1 MNKKIAILLP
11 YKEKYTAKDAAA
23 ASIWVKD
30 YLNGS
35 RLKKETLVF
44 GDLEKNKKPI
54 TKNFINLDISKIN
67 FRKNYSYTKKFH
79 KLYEKYNFEIV
90 EIHNRPESLVYL
102 LKRKM
107 NCKFIFVYHN
117 NPQDLRYSKS
127 IDERLFILNNCHQI
141 YFVSRW
147 VMNKFFEGLPYNYKN
162 NCEILY
168 PAIKRLKK
176 FPKKQKIIIFT
187 GKLNSSKGYDIF
199 GKAALK
205 ILQKFKDWNAY
216 AIGNERREVHSFN
229 HKNYK
234 ILNWLPHNKILNFY
248 KKSSISVVCSRWQ
261 EPFGRTAMESAAY
274 GCATITSDRGGLK
287 ETFNANL
294 ILKNLNY
301 LSLEKI
307 INKIIL
313 NKKYLKKIQFSN
325 FKNVIHDIDLLI
337 YKMDNLK
344 KNLLQ
349 KKINYI
355 KNKNLKILHIGNF
368 DEKNDHRLFNISIAN
383 KISKGFIRNSHDT
396 INFSYR
402 DFISKKFIKNLSSL
416 DNKIYNIAENY
427 KPDLIV
433 LGHNNILQSN
443 TIDKIKSKLNTKF
456 ALWYEDHLIKG
467 GPNAQS
473 NLSLIERNQDLID
486 QYFVTTHPDPIKTK
500 IPKNKM
506 NFMPIPADEN
516 IENLEIYKTNN
527 RFKDLF
533 FALSHGV
540 NYGKLKK
547 RNIDDREIFLNT
559 LIEKNKKFTFNIL
572 GYADEQPKWNYQ
584 FYKEI
589 AKCKMAL
596 NLSRGRAMK
605 YYSSNRIASLVANG
619 IMTFIDNKVGYSK
632 FFNDNEMG
640 FYKNAEDLL
649 NQMDKLHGNMN
660 KINKISKNGKR
671 RYFSIF
677 NNLIVADYIIS
688 KTFNKNGKFRYIWE

>member
-1 MNKKIAILLP
+1 
-11 YKEKYTAKDAAA
+11 
-23 ASIWVKD
+23 
-30 YLNGS
+30 
-35 RLKKETLVF
+35 
-44 GDLEKNKKPI
+44 
-54 TKNFINLDISKIN
+54 
-67 FRKNYSYTKKFH
+67 
-79 KLYEKYNFEIV
+79 
-90 EIHNRPESLVYL
+90 
-102 LKRKM
+102 M

-199 GKAALK
+199 GKAAVK

-287 ETFNANL
+287 ETFNTNL

-301 LSLEKI
+301 ISLEKI

-402 DFISKKFIKNLSSL
+402 DFISKKLIKNLSSL

-427 KPDLIV
+427 KPDLVV

-443 TIDKIKSKLNTKF
+443 TIDKIKSKFNTKF

>member
-205 ILQKFKDWNAY
+205 ILHKFKDWKAY

-287 ETFNANL
+287 ETFNTNL

-355 KNKNLKILHIGNF
+355 KNKNLKILHIGNLM
-368 DEKNDHRLFNISIAN
+368 K
-383 KISKGFIRNSHDT
+383 KMT
-396 INFSYR
+396 IGY
-402 DFISKKFIKNLSSL
+402 L
-416 DNKIYNIAENY
+416 
-427 KPDLIV
+427 
-433 LGHNNILQSN
+433 
-443 TIDKIKSKLNTKF
+443 
-456 ALWYEDHLIKG
+456 
-467 GPNAQS
+467 
-473 NLSLIERNQDLID
+473 
-486 QYFVTTHPDPIKTK
+486 
-500 IPKNKM
+500 
-506 NFMPIPADEN
+506 
-516 IENLEIYKTNN
+516 
-527 RFKDLF
+527 
-533 FALSHGV
+533 
-540 NYGKLKK
+540 
-547 RNIDDREIFLNT
+547 IFL
-559 LIEKNKKFTFNIL
+559 LQIRF
-572 GYADEQPKWNYQ
+572 
-584 FYKEI
+584 
-589 AKCKMAL
+589 
-596 NLSRGRAMK
+596 RR
-605 YYSSNRIASLVANG
+605 
-619 IMTFIDNKVGYSK
+619 
-632 FFNDNEMG
+632 
-640 FYKNAEDLL
+640 DL
-649 NQMDKLHGNMN
+649 
-660 KINKISKNGKR
+660 
-671 RYFSIF
+671 
-677 NNLIVADYIIS
+677 
-688 KTFNKNGKFRYIWE
+688 